1 MSIRKSLTVRV
12 SSSTIIIQVRYD
24 DFPSDHRVVS
34 GGGGWVGG
42 WVGIDVPLCTK
53 LLTGSN

>member
-34 GGGGWVGG
+34 GGLGVGG